1 MEIDLKDNLYRM
13 RENYSKK
20 PIRFK
25 ILPMPTWLRTTD
37 GLYQIY
43 KDKNTLFKYGKIYY
57 AVLLQANV
65 ALFDPKA
72 RGDHPANF
80 IYTTDE
86 IGEENPEILK
96 DTAHIIFSYKGKPS
110 KEIPE
115 KYRKVAEIVTAE
127 FDRTSLEFPV
137 TVDDKEISVKF
148 MSVMVFRKDIPGNCI
163 KGSVYPII
171 AAPDKCDS
179 VIILP
184 KKYWTGEF
192 TAWKT
197 GLS

>member
-20 PIRFK
+20 P
-25 ILPMPTWLRTTD
+25 
-37 GLYQIY
+37 
-43 KDKNTLFKYGKIYY
+43 
-57 AVLLQANV
+57 
-65 ALFDPKA
+65 
-72 RGDHPANF
+72 
-80 IYTTDE
+80 E
-86 IGEENPEILK
+86 
-96 DTAHIIFSYKGKPS
+96 
-110 KEIPE
+110 EIPE
-115 KYRKVAEIVTAE
+115 KYRKAAEIVTAE
-127 FDRTSLEFPV
+127 YDRTSLEFPV
-137 TVDDKEISVKF
+137 AIGDKEIPVKF

-163 KGSVYPII
+163 NGSVYPII